1 MTDLLIIT
9 GWTFIVGFTGY
20 WIGVASRAE
29 LITQLRRDRYYL
41 RRWCDRLAQ
50 ANTEL
55 DLELELERI
64 RK

>member
-1 MTDLLIIT
+1 MLDLIIIT

-20 WIGVASRAE
+20 SIASAARAARIRE
-29 LITQLRRDRYYL
+29 LIYDRNNL
-41 RRWCDRLAQ
+41 RRWCDQLAQ